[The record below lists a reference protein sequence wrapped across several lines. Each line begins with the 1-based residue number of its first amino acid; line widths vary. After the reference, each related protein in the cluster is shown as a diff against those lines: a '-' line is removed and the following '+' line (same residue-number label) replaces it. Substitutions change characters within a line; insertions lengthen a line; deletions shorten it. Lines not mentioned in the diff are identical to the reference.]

1 MLRFQFLL
9 AVFVF
14 LIVLSFT
21 TVDAADI
28 AVVDFADQWTNSDAL
43 RKTLDEFG
51 IKYDD
56 LTQELEK
63 GNLPLKDQGLFFI
76 GSMTTNNATLHQN
89 LDKNAKVIQD
99 FVKRGGVV
107 IEPTQADQNEAN
119 VDWLPDGL
127 VCVRSDPD
135 SPDFKIQKPNHLLF
149 NSPNKMGED
158 KFKGWGHQGWPTVW
172 EVIASQKGFD
182 VLAESQ
188 GKPAIMEADFG
199 SGKFVM
205 MSLAPDKYHIVG
217 KDDNT
222 KKMAGLFMENI
233 LETYTPKDVESA
245 GKLTTMWGSLKAR

>member
-1 MLRFQFLL
+1 MLRFRFSLVVL
-9 AVFVF
+9 AF
-14 LIVLSFT
+14 LISLSST
-21 TVDAADI
+21 TANAADI
-28 AVVDFADQWTNSDAL
+28 AVVDFADEWTKTDAL

-63 GNLPLKDQGLFFI
+63 GNLPLKEQGLFFI

-127 VCVRSDPD
+127 ACVRSDPD
-135 SPDFKIQKPNHLLF
+135 SPDFKIKKADHLLF
-149 NSPNKMGED
+149 NAPNKMGED

-172 EVIASQKGFD
+172 EVIATQKGFD
-182 VLAESQ
+182 VFAESA
-188 GKPAIMEADFG
+188 GKPAIMEANFG

-217 KDDNT
+217 NDDNT

-233 LETYTPKDVESA
+233 LETYTPKAVESA
-245 GKLTTMWGSLKAR
+245 GKLSTTWGSLKSR